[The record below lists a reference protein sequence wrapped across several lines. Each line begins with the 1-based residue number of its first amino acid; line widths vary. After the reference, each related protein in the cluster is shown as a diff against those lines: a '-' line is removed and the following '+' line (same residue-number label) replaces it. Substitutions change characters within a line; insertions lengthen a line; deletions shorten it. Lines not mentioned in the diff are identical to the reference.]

1 MNRRLKWTKRALRRL
16 ESIFAYIAQDSP
28 QAATKVSERIYSIT
42 QNLTDYPA
50 MGRVGRINGTREL
63 PLPDM
68 PYIIAYSVTEASV
81 DVITIIH
88 TSQRWPDS
96 L

>member
-1 MNRRLKWTKRALRRL
+1 MSRKLKWTKRALRRL
-16 ESIFAYIAQDSP
+16 ESIFDYIAQDSP
-28 QAATKVSERIYSIT
+28 QAAAKVSARIYSIT
-42 QNLTDYPA
+42 QNLADYPA

-68 PYIIAYSVTEASV
+68 PYIIAYRVTQTSV
-81 DVITIIH
+81 DISTIIH

>member
-1 MNRRLKWTKRALRRL
+1 MNRKLKWTKRALRRL
-16 ESIFAYIAQDSP
+16 ESIFDYIAQDSP
-28 QAATKVSERIYSIT
+28 QAAAKVSERIYSIT
-42 QNLTDYPA
+42 QNLGDYPA
-50 MGRVGRINGTREL
+50 MGRVGRISGTREL

-68 PYIIAYSVTEASV
+68 PYIIAYRVTETSV

>member
-1 MNRRLKWTKRALRRL
+1 MSRKLKWTRRASRRL
-16 ESIFAYIAQDSP
+16 ESIFDYIAQDIP
-28 QAATKVSERIYSIT
+28 QVAAKASGRLYSIT
-42 QNLTDYPA
+42 QYLVDYPA

-68 PYIIAYSVTEASV
+68 PYIIAYRVTETSV
-81 DVITIIH
+81 DVITIFH
-88 TSQRWPDS
+88 TSQRWPKE